1 MANWFSSNYSG
12 AVFKFYSLPHLSAL
26 GILALLYIW
35 LFTWRKGFRGSAKSD
50 QRMRY
55 ILASVLILQ
64 ELSLNAWRL
73 VNHTWSP
80 ATSLPLHLCG
90 VSVVLSAIMLV
101 NRNYLLFEINYF
113 WGLGGAIQ
121 ALLTPDIGI
130 YGFPHYRYFQFF
142 VSHGTIIMAVL
153 YMTFVHGYRPE
164 LKSVWKVFGITNIY
178 LVVIAVFN
186 WVVGGNYLFICHKP
200 INGSIIDF
208 LGPWP
213 WYVLSLEGV
222 GLVSF
227 LIYYL
232 PWLIRDR
239 LVAPEEL
246 ATETH
251 RLPQI
256 KP

>member
-1 MANWFSSNYSG
+1 MADWFSSDYTG
-12 AVFKFYSLPHLSAL
+12 AGFQFFSTSHFTAL
-26 GILALLYIW
+26 GVLAFIYGFLYHNRRV
-35 LFTWRKGFRGSAKSD
+35 LRTNESADGRWRLV
-50 QRMRY
+50 
-55 ILASVLILQ
+55 LASALILQ
-64 ELSLNAWRL
+64 ELSLNSWRIL
-73 VNHTWSP
+73 NHTWTP

-90 VSVVLSAIMLV
+90 VSVILSAIMLV
-101 NRNYLLFEINYF
+101 NKNYLLFEINYF

-130 YGFPHYRYFQFF
+130 YGFPHFRYFQFF
-142 VSHGTIIMAVL
+142 VSHGLIITAVL

-178 LVVIAVFN
+178 LVFIAGFN

-213 WYVLSLEGV
+213 WYVLSLEAV
-222 GLVSF
+222 GLLSF

-232 PWLIRDR
+232 PWLIRDK
-239 LVAPEEL
+239 LVAPEVSDVDE
-246 ATETH
+246 E
-251 RLPQI
+251 QVKI
-256 KP
+256 S